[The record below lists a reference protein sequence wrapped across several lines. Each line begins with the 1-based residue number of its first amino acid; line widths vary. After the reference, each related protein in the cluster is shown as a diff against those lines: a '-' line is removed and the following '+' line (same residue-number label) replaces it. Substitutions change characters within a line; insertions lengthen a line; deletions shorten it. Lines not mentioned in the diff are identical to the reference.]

1 MAELLGRW
9 PLIARRSGSK
19 GREVDL
25 EYLVYPVLY
34 VYNLKIYVNPT
45 AYYYL
50 RKATNYQVNIL
61 KDYSL
66 VSKPFSVL
74 FQPFLSF
81 VSR

>member
-50 RKATNYQVNIL
+50 RK
-61 KDYSL
+61 
-66 VSKPFSVL
+66 
-74 FQPFLSF
+74 
-81 VSR
+81 